1 MKQFV
6 KESTGLVA
14 SNPTKIKVY
23 NSVDDAVSDI
33 DNLEVG
39 DIVASKLV
47 EGAADIAEAQ
57 QIISDEVNEITALI
71 PNDASVTNKLVAK
84 SDLDEVKDL
93 IPNGTTVLN
102 KLVNT
107 NILYQIIDTIEP
119 VGTIKAVGAASG
131 WDTAHWALCD
141 GTNGTPDLR
150 EVTLKGVGQNTQ
162 GASHKALSLLEFQDD
177 QIQNITGETRN
188 LGMAWTSVDSTGAI
202 TTTNIGGYGYNGYG
216 QGVNNNGIVKMSFDA
231 SKVAR
236 TGTTTE
242 VKAVG
247 VNFIIKIANYA

>member
-107 NILYQIIDTIEP
+107 NILYQIIDAIEP
-119 VGTIKAVGAASG
+119 VGTIKAIGAASG

-162 GASHKALSLLEFQDD
+162 GSAHKALSLLEFQDD
-177 QIQNITGETRN
+177 QIQNITGR
-188 LGMAWTSVDSTGAI
+188 LGGSSNANFVSYLDGAF
-202 TTTNIGGYGYNGYG
+202 YYNGERGSGASGDNSSYNVG
-216 QGVNNNGIVKMSFDA
+216 FDA
-231 SKVAR
+231 SRVAR

>member
-93 IPNGTTVLN
+93 IPNGTTTSN

-162 GASHKALSLLEFQDD
+162 GSAHKALSLLEFQDD
-177 QIQNITGETRN
+177 QIQNITGR
-188 LGMAWTSVDSTGAI
+188 
-202 TTTNIGGYGYNGYG
+202 IGGSTNGGFVSYLDGAFYYNGRSGRGSSGDNSSYDAG
-216 QGVNNNGIVKMSFDA
+216 FDA

>member
-93 IPNGTTVLN
+93 IPNGTTTLN

-131 WDTAHWALCD
+131 WDTAHWSLCD

-162 GASHKALSLLEFQDD
+162 GSAHKALSLLEFQDD
-177 QIQNITGETRN
+177 QIQNITGR
-188 LGMAWTSVDSTGAI
+188 
-202 TTTNIGGYGYNGYG
+202 IGGSSNGGFGSYLDGAFYYNGHRGGGSGGDNSSYDAG
-216 QGVNNNGIVKMSFDA
+216 FDA
-231 SKVAR
+231 SRIAR

>member
-107 NILYQIIDTIEP
+107 NILYQIIDIIEP

-150 EVTLKGVGQNTQ
+150 EVTLKGVGQNIQ
-162 GASHKALSLLEFQDD
+162 GSAHKALSLLEFQDD
-177 QIQNITGETRN
+177 QIQNITG
-188 LGMAWTSVDSTGAI
+188 
-202 TTTNIGGYGYNGYG
+202 TTNRSVVSWNSPGESSGAFEAISNAPYAYGAG
-216 QGVNNNGIVKMSFDA
+216 QGGPSDA
-231 SKVAR
+231 YQYDFNASRVAR